1 MSLSATLSVRNIR
14 GESPSGCLVDST
26 CRKDPGR
33 VTPGNRLAVSVGNS
47 PWVPSLRTNHFKYD
61 SQPDLKQFRTETTT
75 VNTHNGFKNECPWCI

>member
-26 CRKDPGR
+26 CRKDPAR
-33 VTPGNRLAVSVGNS
+33 VSPGNLRGKLSLGALLAD
-47 PWVPSLRTNHFKYD
+47 NHFKYD

-75 VNTHNGFKNECPWCI
+75 VDTHHGFKNGCPLCI